1 MRRWEAQAFSS
12 VSFQVPDNW
21 KAGRIWVR
29 LLQVNQSSILVA
41 DHASPRLIH

>member
-29 LLQVNQSSILVA
+29 FLQVNQSSIFNA
-41 DHASPRLIH
+41 DHASPRHIY